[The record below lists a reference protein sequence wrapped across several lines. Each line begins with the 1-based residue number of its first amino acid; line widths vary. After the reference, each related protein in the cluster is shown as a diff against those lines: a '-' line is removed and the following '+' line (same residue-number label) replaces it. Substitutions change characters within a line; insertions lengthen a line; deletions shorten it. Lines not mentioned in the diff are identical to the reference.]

1 MQKIL
6 ILNFTRMGD
15 LIETTSL
22 FKRIKLVYPE
32 SHVTLAVVPQFY
44 EICEFF
50 DFIDEIKIFDMD
62 NILSD
67 LQKDDFKFNYETF
80 KKFENIL
87 KEFTDE
93 SYEIV
98 FNLTH
103 DIASSYFMY
112 ILNSKKFVGFSRNRE
127 DNLITYGEYL
137 KFFSAVAKLR
147 KASCINL
154 VDIYEKLFGENIPFR
169 LNNLAY
175 KGEIFLNT
183 ERKKDAKEN
192 VEAFFKDNK
201 ISESNKIVSFAIG
214 ASSPLKKWKKENFAK
229 LGKLLLEYDKNI
241 KILILGAKYDEE
253 GGQFI
258 KNYLDDYFKKKSINN
273 TNNNNKNNK
282 KNDNNKN
289 YNNKNDNKYESIY
302 ESNKN
307 FNNHDCNIDG
317 DIIGDTEIINNPYD
331 YSRDYNFYNSVID
344 LTGKTTVAELVNFV
358 QKSSLLITNDT
369 GTMHIG
375 VAVKTDV
382 AVVYTGQ
389 AGFYETGPYREN
401 QILILPDIPCFPC
414 DFKTNCTNY
423 LCGEYIKPKDVFK
436 IIKLKFENK
445 NNVIDKND
453 FRNVSFDKIIPMIS
467 KFDGKGYINYLPL
480 KDLKL
485 TVDDFKLKV
494 FKLSMESCLANT
506 AAIPLDKKDINSFI
520 NCYNS
525 IDGIFMSD
533 IERLKKLLDKLV
545 ILCEE
550 AMNYCNLL
558 IKISLGKQIDNSKCN
573 NLKNF
578 NNTNKTDKNTNE
590 ENNINNLNNTNKANN
605 IDTFDNTN
613 KANNIENFNNIIDF
627 NNSTDKKNK
636 AIELFNNLEDID
648 NSLLFDSLTYDELI
662 VLNIMHRFAKASSLS
677 YDMFGITLERL
688 KSFSR
693 SKLFLKT
700 YKKFIDIFLKEIRLK
715 FK

>member
-1 MQKIL
+1 
-6 ILNFTRMGD
+6 MGD

-127 DNLITYGEYL
+127 DNLITHGEYL

-192 VEAFFKDNK
+192 AEAFFKDNK
-201 ISESNKIVSFAIG
+201 INESNKVVSFAIG
-214 ASSPLKKWKKENFAK
+214 ASSPLKKWKKENFAE

-258 KNYLDDYFKKKSINN
+258 KNYLDDYFKKKSINI
-273 TNNNNKNNK
+273 KNNI
-282 KNDNNKN
+282 KNDNQ
-289 YNNKNDNKYESIY
+289 NDNKYESIY

-307 FNNHDCNIDG
+307 FNNHDCNIGG
-317 DIIGDTEIINNPYD
+317 DINGDAEIINNPYD

-382 AVVYTGQ
+382 VVVYTGQ

-423 LCGEYIKPKDVFK
+423 LCGEYIKPKDVFE

-445 NNVIDKND
+445 DNVIDKHD
-453 FRNVSFDKIIPMIS
+453 FKNISFNNIIPMIS
-467 KFDGKGYINYLPL
+467 KFDSKGYIDYLPL

-494 FKLSMESCLANT
+494 FKLSMESCLANVS
-506 AAIPLDKKDINSFI
+506 ALPLDKKDISLFMNRYS
-520 NCYNS
+520 S

-533 IERLKKLLDKLV
+533 IKILKKLLDKLA

-558 IKISLGKQIDNSKCN
+558 IKISLGKQIDNSKYN

-578 NNTNKTDKNTNE
+578 NNTN
-590 ENNINNLNNTNKANN
+590 NNTNKEIN
-605 IDTFDNTN
+605 IKNFNNTN
-613 KANNIENFNNIIDF
+613 KANNIENFNNTIDF

-693 SKLFLKT
+693 LKLFLKT
-700 YKKFIDIFLKEIRLK
+700 YKEFIDVFLNEIKLK

>member
-1 MQKIL
+1 MLKIL

-93 SYEIV
+93 NYEIV

-127 DNLITYGEYL
+127 DNLITHGEYL

-183 ERKKDAKEN
+183 ERKKDSKEN
-192 VEAFFKDNK
+192 VETFFKDNK

-214 ASSPLKKWKKENFAK
+214 ASSPLKKWKKENFAE

-258 KNYLDDYFKKKSINN
+258 KNDVDDYFKKKLI
-273 TNNNNKNNK
+273 NNNKN
-282 KNDNNKN
+282 
-289 YNNKNDNKYESIY
+289 NNKNDNKYESIY
-302 ESNKN
+302 ESNNN
-307 FNNHDCNIDG
+307 FNNHDYNIDG
-317 DIIGDTEIINNPYD
+317 DINGDAEIINNPFD

-382 AVVYTGQ
+382 VVVYTGQ

-423 LCGEYIKPKDVFK
+423 LCGKYIKPEDVFQ
-436 IIKLKFENK
+436 IIKLKFDNK
-445 NNVIDKND
+445 DNINIIDKND
-453 FRNVSFDKIIPMIS
+453 FRNINFNKIIPMIS
-467 KFDGKGYINYLPL
+467 KFDSKGYIDYLPL
-480 KDLKL
+480 RDLKL
-485 TVDDFKLKV
+485 TIDNFKLKV
-494 FKLSMESCLANT
+494 FKLSMEACLANVS
-506 AAIPLDKKDINSFI
+506 ALPLDKKDINLFI
-520 NCYNS
+520 NCYSSVDN
-525 IDGIFMSD
+525 IFISD

-558 IKISLGKQIDNSKCN
+558 IKISLGKQIDNSKYN

-578 NNTNKTDKNTNE
+578 NDINKNINK
-590 ENNINNLNNTNKANN
+590 ENNIENLNNT
-605 IDTFDNTN
+605 IY
-613 KANNIENFNNIIDF
+613 F
-627 NNSTDKKNK
+627 NNSADKKNK

-677 YDMFGITLERL
+677 YDMFGITLDRL

-693 SKLFLKT
+693 LKLFLKT
-700 YKKFIDIFLKEIRLK
+700 YKKFIDVFLNEIRLK

>member
-67 LQKDDFKFNYETF
+67 LQKDNFKFNYETF

-127 DNLITYGEYL
+127 DNLITLGEYL

-201 ISESNKIVSFAIG
+201 ISESNKVVSFAIG
-214 ASSPLKKWKKENFAK
+214 ASSPLKKWKKENFAE

-258 KNYLDDYFKKKSINN
+258 KNYLDDYFKKKSINI
-273 TNNNNKNNK
+273 KNNIR
-282 KNDNNKN
+282 NDNQ
-289 YNNKNDNKYESIY
+289 NDNKYESMY
-302 ESNKN
+302 GGNKN
-307 FNNHDCNIDG
+307 FNNYDCNIDG
-317 DIIGDTEIINNPYD
+317 DINCDTEIINNPYD

-382 AVVYTGQ
+382 VVVYTGQ

-414 DFKTNCTNY
+414 DFQTNCANY
-423 LCGEYIKPKDVFK
+423 LCGEYIKPKDVFD
-436 IIKLKFENK
+436 IIKLKFEK
-445 NNVIDKND
+445 
-453 FRNVSFDKIIPMIS
+453 RLDKINVENLNFNKIVPMVS
-467 KFDGKGYINYLPL
+467 KFDSKGYIDYLPL

-494 FKLSMESCLANT
+494 FKLSMESCLANI
-506 AAIPLDKKDINSFI
+506 AALPLDKKDINSFI

-525 IDGIFMSD
+525 IDGIFMRD

-558 IKISLGKQIDNSKCN
+558 IKLSLGKQIDNSKYN

-578 NNTNKTDKNTNE
+578 NNINNNNNE
-590 ENNINNLNNTNKANN
+590 ENNINNLNNTNEKNNINNANNTNQANN
-605 IDTFDNTN
+605 IDALDNTIYFN
-613 KANNIENFNNIIDF
+613 K
-627 NNSTDKKNK
+627 STDKKNK

-700 YKKFIDIFLKEIRLK
+700 YKKFIDVFLNEIKLK

>member
-1 MQKIL
+1 MLKIL

-22 FKRIKLVYPE
+22 FKRIKSVYPE

-87 KEFTDE
+87 KEFTDG

-127 DNLITYGEYL
+127 DNLITHGEYL

-147 KASCINL
+147 KASCVNL
-154 VDIYEKLFGENIPFR
+154 VDIYEKLFGENIPCS

-192 VEAFFKDNK
+192 VETFFKDNK
-201 ISESNKIVSFAIG
+201 ISESNKIISFAIG
-214 ASSPLKKWKKENFAK
+214 ASSPLKKWKKENFAE

-258 KNYLDDYFKKKSINN
+258 KNDVDDYFKKKSINN
-273 TNNNNKNNK
+273 KNNNNQNNNNKN
-282 KNDNNKN
+282 KN
-289 YNNKNDNKYESIY
+289 IY
-302 ESNKN
+302 EGNKN
-307 FNNHDCNIDG
+307 FNNYDYNINVDINADING
-317 DIIGDTEIINNPYD
+317 DAEIINNLYD

-369 GTMHIG
+369 GTMHIS

-382 AVVYTGQ
+382 VVVYTGQ

-401 QILILPDIPCFPC
+401 QILILPNIPCFPC

-423 LCGEYIKPKDVFK
+423 LCGEYIKPENVFE
-436 IIKLKFENK
+436 IIKLRFENK
-445 NNVIDKND
+445 DNALDKIDKIDKND
-453 FRNVSFDKIIPMIS
+453 FKNISFNKIIPMIS
-467 KFDGKGYINYLPL
+467 KFDSKGYIDYLPL

-485 TVDDFKLKV
+485 TIDDFKLKV
-494 FKLSMESCLANT
+494 FKLSMESCLANVS
-506 AAIPLDKKDINSFI
+506 ALPLDKKDINLFI
-520 NCYNS
+520 NCYSSVDN
-525 IDGIFMSD
+525 IFISD

-558 IKISLGKQIDNSKCN
+558 IKISLGKQINNSKYN

-578 NNTNKTDKNTNE
+578 NNTNNNTNK
-590 ENNINNLNNTNKANN
+590 ENNIKKFNDINKANN
-605 IDTFDNTN
+605 IDNFNNTG
-613 KANNIENFNNIIDF
+613 KANNIDAFDNTIYF
-627 NNSTDKKNK
+627 NNSTDKKNQ
-636 AIELFNNLEDID
+636 AVELFNKLEDID
-648 NSLLFDSLTYDELI
+648 NSLLFDSLTHDELI

-677 YDMFGITLERL
+677 YDMFGITLDRL

-693 SKLFLKT
+693 LKLFLKT
-700 YKKFIDIFLKEIRLK
+700 YKKFIDVFLNEIRLK